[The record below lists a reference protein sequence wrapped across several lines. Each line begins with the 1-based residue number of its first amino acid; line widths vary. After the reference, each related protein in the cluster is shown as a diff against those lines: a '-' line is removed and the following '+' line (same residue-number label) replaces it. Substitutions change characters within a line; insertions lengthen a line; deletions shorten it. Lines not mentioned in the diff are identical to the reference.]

1 MLKTYTKTCRI
12 CGRTFESSKKN
23 VRYCSNECRERGHDA
38 TVNII
43 RKERIER
50 SKARRGM
57 SGIQKGKLDERL
69 EEARSKGISY
79 ADLQKQKTLEKIRK
93 GEL

>member
-1 MLKTYTKTCRI
+1 
-12 CGRTFESSKKN
+12 
-23 VRYCSNECRERGHDA
+23 
-38 TVNII
+38 
-43 RKERIER
+43 
-50 SKARRGM
+50 M

-79 ADLQKQKTLEKIRK
+79 ADLQKQKTLEKSRK